1 MVNVHFMRA
10 LARGKGEKGG
20 NITRI
25 LKLNAQGR
33 EGREDGSG
41 TLKAVKRED
50 AFSR

>member
-25 LKLNAQGR
+25 LNLTLR
-33 EGREDGSG
+33 EGKEEKMAQVR
-41 TLKAVKRED
+41 
-50 AFSR
+50 